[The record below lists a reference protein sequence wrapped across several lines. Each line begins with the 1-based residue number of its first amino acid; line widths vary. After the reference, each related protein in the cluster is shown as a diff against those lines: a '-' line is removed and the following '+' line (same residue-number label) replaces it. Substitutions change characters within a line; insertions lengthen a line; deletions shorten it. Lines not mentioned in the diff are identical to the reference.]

1 MGLDDMRGSV
11 ECTKATTSTAKN
23 KALAAS
29 PGMMAGTAVQCAVFL
44 LEHVLVAVPLCI
56 HLEHLLNHV
65 YPVMMF

>member
-44 LEHVLVAVPLCI
+44 LEHVLVAVLYI
-56 HLEHLLNHV
+56 
-65 YPVMMF
+65 